1 MVRAFALA
9 SAGASNVGAV
19 RRINEDCWIAR
30 PDIGL
35 WAVADGMGG
44 HQAGDVASRTVIES
58 LAEVEASDD
67 PAALIAA
74 VQGAIERANS
84 ALRAEVARRDSGTV
98 IGTTVVAFV
107 AQGAHGTC
115 LWAGDSRLYRLR
127 GGELTHL
134 SHDHS
139 YVQDLVDAGVLKVE
153 EAERHPMA
161 NVITR
166 AVGTSDTIALDRI
179 TEHLVPG
186 DIFLVCTDGLSKMV
200 AEPDIEAILKNTALP
215 AQPEALIA
223 AALAKGGTD
232 NITAVVIGVSE

>member
-1 MVRAFALA
+1 VLAAFSLA

-44 HQAGDVASRTVIES
+44 HQAGDVASRAVIDS
-58 LAEVEASDD
+58 LADVEPCDAPD
-67 PAALIAA
+67 ALIAA
-74 VQGAIERANS
+74 VRGAIQRANG
-84 ALRAEVARRDSGTV
+84 ALRAEVARRDPGTV

-107 AQGAHGTC
+107 AHGASGTC

-127 GGELTHL
+127 GGELAQR

-139 YVQDLVDAGVLKVE
+139 YVQDMVDAGALKAE

-166 AVGTSDTIALDRI
+166 AVGTSDTIILDQI
-179 TEHLVPG
+179 TETLLPG

-200 AEPDIEAILKNTALP
+200 AEPDIAAILRNTALP

-223 AALAKGGTD
+223 AALSKGGTD
-232 NITAVVIGVSE
+232 NITAVVIGISQ